1 MNVYISGKITGLPE
15 EEARGL
21 FKEAFNK
28 LMDSG
33 FRPVNPMDLVHE
45 HDLSWQS
52 YMREDLIALL
62 KCDAI
67 YMLKNWA
74 GSRGAKIEHQLAV
87 DLGLKIFYDPCE
99 LEL

>member
-1 MNVYISGKITGLPE
+1 MTIYISGKITGLPE
-15 EEARGL
+15 EEARNL

-28 LMDSG
+28 LFEHG
-33 FRPVNPMDLVHE
+33 YKPINPMDLVHE

-62 KCDAI
+62 KCEAI

-74 GSRGAKIEHQLAV
+74 GSAGAKIEHQLAT
-87 DLGLKIFYDPCE
+87 DLGIKILYEPCE